1 MANILGIPSIQPQQ
15 SIREM
20 VYQNLREAIM
30 KNQIPPS
37 TRLVEGS
44 IAQDIGGISRTPVRE
59 ALHDLEREGLVEML
73 PRRGC
78 RVKPLDWDEFVQL
91 CEMRTVNETLG
102 ARWAVD
108 AITSEQIATMEENLK
123 QAETEIR
130 SGNPRSFVRYDAEFH
145 DLLIRASRS
154 ERLLELCRTLR
165 DHMLRYRIG
174 GLHQENVTLRA
185 LGEHRS
191 ILECLKHKDKRGVT
205 TAVKTHLRMVKRS
218 MQAQG
223 FKDLKQQSPH
233 KYVPIKKRS
242 IEKPD

>member
-1 MANILGIPSIQPQQ
+1 MN
-15 SIREM
+15 
-20 VYQNLREAIM
+20 
-30 KNQIPPS
+30 NQIPPT

-73 PRRGC
+73 PRRGY

-91 CEMRTVNETLG
+91 CEMRIINESLG

-108 AITSEQIATMEENLK
+108 AITPEQIAAMEENLC
-123 QAETEIR
+123 QAEAEIS

-145 DLLIRASRS
+145 DMLIRASCS

-174 GLHQENVTLRA
+174 GLHQANVTLRA
-185 LGEHRS
+185 LGEHHR
-191 ILECLKHKDKRGVT
+191 ILECLKHKDKQGVT
-205 TAVKTHLRMVKRS
+205 AAVKKHLRMVKRS

-223 FKDLKQQSPH
+223 FKDKS
-233 KYVPIKKRS
+233 
-242 IEKPD
+242 